1 MPRDPL
7 KSIILAE
14 RLKRFKQER
23 VTARTL
29 EVLSQDRPPVPKAL
43 ATRYSAFL
51 TRAQKEVNRRIR
63 EILNPLKKTL
73 FELRQDAL
81 DDLITETFKTALRV
95 EGVIDN
101 FLNPERLVVGINK
114 QGNDI
119 ALWNEKK
126 FDKKKVYR
134 ILGINNLPAGTE
146 LGIVNGWTV
155 ENLELIK
162 NVNVEQLQKIKALL
176 YRSLRDGSRAS
187 DITRAIAKIMKSSVN
202 RASLIAV
209 DQTLKLNGQLD
220 RVKNENAG
228 IEKYIWRTSKDEAVR
243 AKHRAREGKS
253 YFWSKGPPGG
263 QNPGQEVH
271 CRCSSEPDLE
281 HLLGKDWDKAA

>member
-7 KSIILAE
+7 KSFIVAE
-14 RLKRFKQER
+14 RLKRLKQER
-23 VTARTL
+23 ITARTIEL
-29 EVLSQDRPPVPKAL
+29 LNEDRPPTPKAL
-43 ATRYSAFL
+43 STRYSAFL
-51 TRAQKEVNRRIR
+51 TRAQKEVNRQIR
-63 EILNPLKKTL
+63 EILKPLIKTIL
-73 FELRQDAL
+73 ALRQDGL
-81 DDLITETFKTALRV
+81 DELVTETFKTALKT

-101 FLNPERLVVGINK
+101 FLNPDRLVVGVNK

-119 ALWNEKK
+119 AVWNTKK
-126 FDKKKVYR
+126 YDRHKVYR
-134 ILGINNLPAGTE
+134 VIGLNNLPAGTE

-162 NVNVEQLQKIKALL
+162 NVNIEQLQKIKALM

-187 DITRAIAKIMKSSVN
+187 SITQAIASIMKSSVN

-228 IEKYIWRTSKDEAVR
+228 IKKYIWRTSKDEAVR
-243 AKHRAREGKS
+243 SKHRAREGKS
-253 YFWSKGPPGG
+253 YFWNKGPPGG
-263 QNPGQEVH
+263 QNPGQEIR
-271 CRCSSEPDLE
+271 CRCTAEPDLD
-281 HLLGKDWDKAA
+281 HLLGKNWEKAA